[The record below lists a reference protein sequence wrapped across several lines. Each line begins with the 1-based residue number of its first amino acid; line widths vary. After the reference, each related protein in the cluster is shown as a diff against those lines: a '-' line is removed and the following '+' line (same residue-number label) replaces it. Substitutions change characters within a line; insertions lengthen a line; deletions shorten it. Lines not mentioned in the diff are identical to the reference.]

1 MALLQLDFTKVRGE
15 RTDDAISEERISG
28 VRIDGREAA
37 RKVDEWVVPERLL
50 ENSHATRLQHTIEL
64 PSGLRILDHV
74 MQDAEADGQI
84 EEGIGIVELR
94 RVHCGKLR
102 RKSVANG
109 GPVPCHNGRLGEVES
124 PGLCSAKPE
133 IYPNHAE
140 AAPVVEHAFTVNITH
155 AMQHLVLDIAPPVPA
170 AI

>member
-15 RTDDAISEERISG
+15 RTDDATREERISSVG
-28 VRIDGREAA
+28 IDSREAA

-50 ENSHATRLQHTIEL
+50 ENSHATRLQHTMEL

-84 EEGIGIVELR
+84 EEAIGIVELR

-109 GPVPCHNGRLGEVES
+109 SPVRSLNGRLGQVET
-124 PGLCSAKPE
+124 P
-133 IYPNHAE
+133 
-140 AAPVVEHAFTVNITH
+140 T
-155 AMQHLVLDIAPPVPA
+155 
-170 AI
+170 